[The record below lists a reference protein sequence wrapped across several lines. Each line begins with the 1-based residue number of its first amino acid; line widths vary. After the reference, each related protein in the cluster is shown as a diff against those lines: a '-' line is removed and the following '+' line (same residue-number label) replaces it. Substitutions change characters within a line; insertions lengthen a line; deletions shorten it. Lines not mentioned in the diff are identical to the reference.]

1 MTLDTTISPSR
12 FGRLT
17 RNQTAIDFHRHRRI
31 GLVIAAL
38 VVVVTVLSLLFQGLN
53 LGLDFRGGDA
63 WEVPVTETFGVAEAQ
78 TVLEDNGVDT
88 GGARIQIRSTE
99 TMQVVTV
106 QTEVLPRETAAAIT
120 EAFAETAGVSRD
132 EISFSFTSST
142 WGREITEAA
151 ARALVVFV
159 VLVVV
164 FLSIRLEWR
173 MALAAIVAML
183 YDVVFAVGFYSLFQF
198 RVAPATVIAF
208 LTILG
213 YSLYDTIVV
222 FDRIRENEVR
232 YASKTRP
239 YADIVNIAMNQV
251 LMRTLL
257 TSLSS
262 MLPMLSML
270 VIGAGLLGVTA
281 LQDFALV
288 LLIGII
294 SGMLSSIFL
303 AAPLLAW
310 LKRDTGR
317 VSHRKPVTGDALRAE
332 VMGVGAAR
340 LVADAET
347 DDSPVEDTGGEP
359 GDHEPVLVGSAV
371 TQPADRLLTHPPRP
385 RKKKRR

>member
-1 MTLDTTISPSR
+1 MTLDTSVSPSR

-31 GLVIAAL
+31 GLVTAA
-38 VVVVTVLSLLFQGLN
+38 VIVVVTVLSLLFQGLN

-63 WEVPVTETFGVAEAQ
+63 WEVPVTETFGVAEA
-78 TVLEDNGVDT
+78 TAVLQRNGVDT
-88 GGARIQIRSTE
+88 GNARIQIRSTE
-99 TMQVVTV
+99 TAQVVTV
-106 QTEVLPRETAAAIT
+106 QTEVLPRETADAIT
-120 EAFAETAGVSRD
+120 SEFAETAGIDRID
-132 EISFSFTSST
+132 ISFSFTSST
-142 WGREITEAA
+142 WGREITEKAG
-151 ARALVVFV
+151 RALVVFV
-159 VLVVV
+159 ALVVV

-173 MALAAIVAML
+173 MAVAAIAAML

-232 YASKTRP
+232 YASKSRP
-239 YADIVNIAMNQV
+239 YADLVNISMNQV
-251 LMRTLL
+251 LMRTVL
-257 TSLSS
+257 TSVSS
-262 MLPMLSML
+262 MLPVLSML
-270 VIGAGLLGVTA
+270 VIGAGILGVTA

-303 AAPLLAW
+303 AAPILAW

-317 VSHRKPVTGDALRAE
+317 TSHRKPLAGDALRAE
-332 VMGVGAAR
+332 VMGTTLAGPAA
-340 LVADAET
+340 VAEELPAEDA
-347 DDSPVEDTGGEP
+347 DGEP
-359 GDHEPVLVGSAV
+359 GETERVLVGSAV
-371 TQPADRLLTHPPRP
+371 TQPADKLLTHPPRP